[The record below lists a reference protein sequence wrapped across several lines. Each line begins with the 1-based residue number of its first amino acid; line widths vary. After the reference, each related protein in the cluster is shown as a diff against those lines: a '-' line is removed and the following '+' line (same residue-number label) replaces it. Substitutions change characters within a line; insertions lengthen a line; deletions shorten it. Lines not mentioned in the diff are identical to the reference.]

1 VADTEL
7 PALLSGAQ
15 VFAYPSLFEGFGY
28 PPVEAM
34 GCGAPVLTSNVTSL
48 PEVCGNAAVYVDPN
62 NLSDI
67 AEKLLALYRD
77 EPRRTQLRELGLIQA
92 QKYRAGDLG
101 GVTVRAYEQAAS
113 P

>member
-1 VADTEL
+1 
-7 PALLSGAQ
+7 
-15 VFAYPSLFEGFGY
+15 
-28 PPVEAM
+28 
-34 GCGAPVLTSNVTSL
+34 
-48 PEVCGNAAVYVDPN
+48 VDPN
-62 NLSDI
+62 DVSDI

-77 EPRRTQLRELGLIQA
+77 DRRRMQLRELGLLQA